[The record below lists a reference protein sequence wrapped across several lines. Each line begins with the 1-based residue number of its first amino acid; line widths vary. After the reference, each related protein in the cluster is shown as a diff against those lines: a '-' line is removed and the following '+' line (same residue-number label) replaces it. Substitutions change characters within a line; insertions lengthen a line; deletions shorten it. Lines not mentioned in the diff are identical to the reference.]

1 MKKVW
6 APNMTE
12 MDRALNDVDAKVVVL
27 QAFTRDLNT
36 MSVEEMN
43 TKIAELVN
51 KALEKAEKVVLST
64 IIRRE
69 DVKHIDLKGNIVNA
83 HMISTYIRNERLI
96 ICDNFKLY
104 DSDLRED
111 DKIHLREDNGV
122 PIFATNLKYAIAEA
136 SGVEVVQKQQ
146 RRNFG
151 NRGYQRNQR
160 DHRTQRDQRNHR
172 EQRRGDYRRR

>member
-1 MKKVW
+1 M
-6 APNMTE
+6 
-12 MDRALNDVDAKVVVL
+12 LNDVDAKVVVL
-27 QAFTRDLNT
+27 QALTRDLNT

-69 DVKHIDLKGNIVNA
+69 DVKDIDLKGNIVNA
-83 HMISTYIRNERLI
+83 YMISKYIRNERVI
-96 ICDNFKLY
+96 ICDNYKLY

-151 NRGYQRNQR
+151 NRGFQRNQR
-160 DHRTQRDQRNHR
+160 DHRTQRDQRNHS